1 MKEPLAIL
9 MRPTCIDEV
18 LGQKHLVGKGKVL
31 SNMVHNKK
39 LFSMILY
46 GRPGIVK
53 TTLATAMIQEL
64 DLR

>member
-1 MKEPLAIL
+1 MKEPLAVL

-46 GRPGIVK
+46 
-53 TTLATAMIQEL
+53 
-64 DLR
+64 